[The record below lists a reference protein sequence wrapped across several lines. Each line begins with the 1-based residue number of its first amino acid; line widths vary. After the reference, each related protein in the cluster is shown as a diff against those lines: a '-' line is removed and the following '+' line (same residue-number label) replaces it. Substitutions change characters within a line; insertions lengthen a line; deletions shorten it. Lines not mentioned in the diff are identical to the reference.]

1 MSIINK
7 TPLKWTIK
15 LLYHPQNPNQTNPC
29 SYDWLALKAQTN
41 KLDQTGR
48 KTSRIM
54 NAVVG
59 TTIYCSLRWQA
70 IHKVTG
76 DTRAVRSVAPGDHYW
91 PCHLWCGRTSQ
102 KPSILYFYLVMRHML
117 HIALSLFRIWFFINQ
132 YVLLL

>member
-1 MSIINK
+1 MSIINI

-59 TTIYCSLRWQA
+59 TTIYCRLRWLDTKWQG
-70 IHKVTG
+70 IHVQS
-76 DTRAVRSVAPGDHYW
+76 DRLPQVIIIDRVIYDVDAPAKSLQSY
-91 PCHLWCGRTSQ
+91 
-102 KPSILYFYLVMRHML
+102 IFYLVMRHML